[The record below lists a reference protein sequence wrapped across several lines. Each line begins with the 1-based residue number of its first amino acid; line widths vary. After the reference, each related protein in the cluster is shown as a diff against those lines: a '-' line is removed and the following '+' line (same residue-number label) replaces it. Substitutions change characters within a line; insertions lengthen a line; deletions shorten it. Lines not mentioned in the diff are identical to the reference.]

1 MLVDLRLLAGPP
13 LLDLPL
19 VLLVL
24 LAGSRDLGGVLL
36 LGVGQFALGSLSG
49 RTRCRVVGV
58 GDRRL
63 QLGAAAGLPAQD
75 QHLLPENVG
84 MVCRAGVL
92 GRGTCVG
99 RRRIGFVH
107 AHP

>member
-36 LGVGQFALGSLSG
+36 LGVGQFAVGSLSG
-49 RTRCRVVGV
+49 RTRC
-58 GDRRL
+58 
-63 QLGAAAGLPAQD
+63 
-75 QHLLPENVG
+75 
-84 MVCRAGVL
+84 
-92 GRGTCVG
+92 
-99 RRRIGFVH
+99 
-107 AHP
+107 